1 MKVMVLSARAAK
13 NKKGDA
19 YFKATINPVDSEGNV
34 AAGVEFLIDAD
45 DFANL
50 AGKCPCYCEAKY
62 KFRADGNQRGFDC
75 LTVEF
80 QRFSDFQPLA
90 AAPAAPVAAESPVS
104 PPVVSAPPELPVP
117 ARAKAS

>member
-1 MKVMVLSARAAK
+1 MKVMVLSARSAK

-19 YFKATINPVDSEGNV
+19 YFKATINPVDSDNNV
-34 AAGVEFLIDAD
+34 SAGVEFLIDAE

-50 AGKCPCYCEAKY
+50 AGKCPCFCQANY

-80 QRFSDFQPLA
+80 HRFTDFQPLA
-90 AAPAAPVAAESPVS
+90 AAPAVEA
-104 PPVVSAPPELPVP
+104 SAPEAAFGP
-117 ARAKAS
+117 AKVKAS